1 MEINEKQLYSTIKDI
16 IDIRIKPLEKQI
28 DTQEIRLNS
37 FDTDIKE
44 IKDIVVETHTTMT
57 HILTELEKSNTQF
70 EKLEKRVRYI
80 ENLFVPVVAV
90 IGIATYKIM
99 EWLQK

>member
-1 MEINEKQLYSTIKDI
+1 MEINEEQLYSTIKDI
-16 IDIRIKPLEKQI
+16 IYIRIKPLEKQI
-28 DTQEIRLNS
+28 DAQEIRLNS
-37 FDTDIKE
+37 LDVDIKD

-57 HILTELEKSNTQF
+57 HILTELEKGNIRF

-90 IGIATYKIM
+90 IGIITYQLLD
-99 EWLQK
+99 WLK